1 MAVAAKRTKTI
12 IARRQ
17 DLIQG
22 TIKSIAALGY
32 QDSTVQTICEAAGVS
47 RGLIGHYFDGK
58 DELLIEAFRHL
69 VAQADE
75 HARQAVRAAGHDP
88 LERLLAAT
96 TVTFTRAG
104 ASRDESLVW
113 IACWGVAPWNPGM
126 RELHHAIW
134 RRYRAWIQRMM
145 EQAARERGIAIDAR
159 RAALAYAQMIDGFWL
174 GWLMDKDAYTLKEAE
189 EIVRDWLLDL
199 FGEQPAPR
207 RNSASK
213 KAARPKASR
222 PKSARGMR

>member
-12 IARRQ
+12 VARRQ

-69 VAQADE
+69 VAQADAQ
-75 HARQAVRAAGHDP
+75 AREAVRVAGDDP

-96 TVTFTRAG
+96 TVTFRRAA

-113 IACWGVAPWNPGM
+113 IACWGVAPWNPSM

-145 EQAARERGIAIDAR
+145 ERAALERGIEIDAR

-174 GWLMDKDAYTLKEAE
+174 GWLMDKDAYTLREAE
-189 EIVRDWLLDL
+189 EIVREWVLSL
-199 FGEQPAPR
+199 FDERPGSR
-207 RNSASK
+207 RNPASK
-213 KAARPKASR
+213 KAARLKPSR
-222 PKSARGMR
+222 LKSARRTR

>member
-1 MAVAAKRTKTI
+1 MAVAAKRTKTVV
-12 IARRQ
+12 ARRQ

-69 VAQADE
+69 VARADAL
-75 HARQAVRAAGHDP
+75 AREAVRAAGHDP
-88 LERLLAAT
+88 LERLMAAT
-96 TVTFTRAG
+96 TVTFTRTGAG
-104 ASRDESLVW
+104 RDESLVW

-145 EQAARERGIAIDAR
+145 EQAATERGIAIDAR

-189 EIVRDWLLDL
+189 EIVRDWVLDL
-199 FGEQPAPR
+199 FDARQAPR
-207 RNSASK
+207 RNPGSR
-213 KAARPKASR
+213 KAARPKPPR
-222 PKSARGMR
+222 LKSARA